1 MGEATKSVIDNLKP
15 IDDTFIQ
22 KLIEHLGFC
31 EELLQ
36 TVLQLPDL
44 HLIKVTPQC
53 SLHNI
58 DSRSVTVDALCED
71 SIGRLFS
78 IEVQKSNTDNHQKR
92 VRYNGA
98 CVQTI
103 KFDKGTLF
111 KQLFNLHM
119 IYISDFDIFNKE
131 KTVYHI
137 IRVIKETDDTVDN
150 GYYEIYVNTK
160 VNDGTDIA
168 ELMQILKSPEIPNNA
183 KFPRI
188 CEIIR
193 YYKEGRGKTKMCEV
207 VEKYAREYAKEH
219 MVNEK
224 RKYAIRMMQNGLTDE
239 QISLFLDI
247 SFDEISTIHTIQNS
261 EENLITI

>member
-1 MGEATKSVIDNLKP
+1 MTKNVIDNLRP
-15 IDDTFIQ
+15 TDDTFMQ
-22 KLIEHLGFC
+22 KLTEHFDFC

-36 TVLQLPDL
+36 TVLQIPDL
-44 HLIKVTPQC
+44 HLVKVTPQC

-71 SIGRLFS
+71 NIGRLFS
-78 IEVQKSNTDNHQKR
+78 IEIQKSNTDDHQKR

-119 IYISDFDIFNKE
+119 IYISDFDIFNKG
-131 KTVYHI
+131 KTVYHV
-137 IRVIKETDDTVDN
+137 IRVIKETNDTVDN
-150 GYYEIYVNTK
+150 GYHEIYANTK
-160 VNDGTDIA
+160 IHDGTDIA
-168 ELMQILKSPEIPNNA
+168 ELMQILKSSEIPNNA

-188 CEIIR
+188 CKIIQ
-193 YYKEGRGKTKMCEV
+193 YYKEGRGRQKMCEV
-207 VEKYAREYAKEH
+207 VEKYAKEYADEY

-224 RKYAIRMMQNGLTDE
+224 RKYAIRMIQSVLTDE

-247 SFDEISTIHTIQNS
+247 SFNEINTIHTMQNS
-261 EENLITI
+261 KENLMTV